1 MIETYL
7 KSFRVFGD
15 YVEIETYY
23 PNILESNK
31 ITKVNMNNFNLR
43 KYCKANNISQYY
55 YTLGE

>member
-15 YVEIETYY
+15 YGEIETYY
-23 PNILESNK
+23 PNILGSHK
-31 ITKVNMNNFNLR
+31 ITRVNLKDFNLL
-43 KYCKANNISQYY
+43 KYCKVNNISQYY

>member
-1 MIETYL
+1 MITTYL

-15 YVEIETYY
+15 YAEVETYY
-23 PNILESNK
+23 PDILGSNK
-31 ITKVNMNNFNLR
+31 ITRIDINNFNLS